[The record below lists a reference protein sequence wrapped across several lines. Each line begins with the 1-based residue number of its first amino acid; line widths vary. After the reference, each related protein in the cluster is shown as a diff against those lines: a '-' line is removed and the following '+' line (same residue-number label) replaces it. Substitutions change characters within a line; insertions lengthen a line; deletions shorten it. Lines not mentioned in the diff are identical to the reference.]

1 MNRHLPRPDLSH
13 VAAEIA
19 AAAARLVVEDGMEY
33 GPAKHQALQLLGLP
47 GRTPLP
53 GNDLLEA
60 EVRDY
65 IALFCPSTQALDLQA
80 LRALALVWMLRLQA
94 FRPHVGGAV
103 WRGTAT
109 RRNDIYLQLFCDD
122 SKSAEIALIDQR
134 VAYDVQTVTGFTGDT
149 VDALSIQDFCAEL
162 AQNVSVHLMIYDYDD
177 LKGALRK
184 DSQGAALRGDAVALQ
199 RLLDTTHLLA
209 KSTP

>member
-1 MNRHLPRPDLSH
+1 MSRNHPLPDADR

-19 AAAARLVVEDGMEY
+19 AAAARLIVEDGMEY
-33 GPAKHQALQLLGLP
+33 GPAKHQAAQLLGLP
-47 GRTPLP
+47 KRTPLP
-53 GNDLLEA
+53 GNDLVET

-65 IALFCPSTQALDLQA
+65 IALFCPDTQAAELAA
-80 LRALALVWMLRLQA
+80 LRQLAVIWMKRLA
-94 FRPHVGGAV
+94 VFRPHLGGAV

-134 VAYDVQTVTGFTGDT
+134 VAYDVQTVTGFNGET
-149 VDALSIQDFCAEL
+149 VDALTLMDRSTEL
-162 AQNVSVHLMIYDYDD
+162 GQPVAVHLMVYDFDD

-184 DSQGAALRGDAVALQ
+184 GPDGTAARGDLSALM
-199 RLLDTTHLLA
+199 A
-209 KSTP
+209 KLTDEPR